1 MATIDDFSQTEL
13 RQIQHAPIYVIAG
26 AIASQPEGVTSSMVE
41 MIEGVEKFAQSMAA
55 AGDELL
61 SAIFANIDQTQPDDF
76 DITQVSDPAFHESIM
91 EKGIQAATA
100 ATSLLAS
107 KATTNDAETFSTLL
121 IDAARAA
128 VHATRTGG
136 ILGFGSVE
144 VTLDEAAYI
153 ARLTQALNQQTPLP

>member
-13 RQIQHAPIYVIAG
+13 RQIQHTPIYVLAG
-26 AIASQPEGVTSSMVE
+26 AIASEPEGVTSSMVE
-41 MIEGVEKFAQSMAA
+41 MIEGVEKFAQTIAT
-55 AGDELL
+55 AGNVLL

-91 EKGIQAATA
+91 DKGIQAATDA
-100 ATSLLAS
+100 KAVLIAKATSV
-107 KATTNDAETFSTLL
+107 DAETFAASL

-144 VTLDEAAYI
+144 VTDDEAAYI
-153 ARLTQALNQQTPLP
+153 VRLIQALRP